1 MLFAD
6 ADPSHQFVYSSPTL
20 PCISS
25 QRLHSTKDKMSI
37 FGHPKKEVGQRT
49 AAPERH
55 QESRGALEHL
65 AGQAQQKLLF
75 LWKGFPFPSSKNS
88 WQQHAS
94 SSFTGCSFLTRQ
106 ARAAQGTRLSTAGK
120 KPFLPMPTALALL
133 SHIATAENLVLPNTT
148 GSPSTC
154 RILKAEA
161 TCAPIQRCTLTSPF
175 KVAGSLVSL
184 RLGSVDQNNQQVI
197 ITVFVLYVL

>member
-1 MLFAD
+1 MCIFASFHRHPTLFVICLPLVFDLLSLLCSAAFLQMLFAD
-6 ADPSHQFVYSSPTL
+6 ADPSHQFVCSSPTL
-20 PCISS
+20 PCTSS

-55 QESRGALEHL
+55 KESRGALERL

-94 SSFTGCSFLTRQ
+94 SSFTGCGFLTRQ

-133 SHIATAENLVLPNTT
+133 SHIATAENLVLPNTR
-148 GSPSTC
+148 G
-154 RILKAEA
+154 
-161 TCAPIQRCTLTSPF
+161 
-175 KVAGSLVSL
+175 
-184 RLGSVDQNNQQVI
+184 
-197 ITVFVLYVL
+197 ITFYL